1 MRPMKS
7 IAALFGLVAILQQ
20 TPVRPAQQHVQK
32 VVLNV
37 TDNAGRFILNLKQQD
52 FIVEENGMEQKITGF
67 LEGSDVPVSLGIL
80 IDKSTSMRL
89 PLYVQGK
96 EYVPAALLAAS
107 RIGRAV
113 VKLMKPQDEFLLMT
127 FDEKVQVKQNFTQDR
142 KKVEDQLEKLNE
154 VGNATHLYDSVVNAL
169 EKMKKAKYK
178 RRALI
183 VITDAYD
190 TSGKQLD
197 DLRPRIAEQEIQV
210 FTCGLR
216 SVYEEVP
223 DPTAEPLF
231 QLVLRV
237 LSADTGG
244 LSIIIDLPEL
254 QNTPTIEGLIGFAQI
269 LALELRGQY
278 TLSYNTDQTGPLASR
293 FVRVRS
299 PHPGLRIRIRRD
311 AEDPLRVQGK

>member
-1 MRPMKS
+1 MKS
-7 IAALFGLVAILQQ
+7 LTAVIGLFAVLQQ
-20 TPVRPAQQHVQK
+20 NPSPPAQPHVQK
-32 VVLNV
+32 IVVNV
-37 TDNAGRFILNLKQQD
+37 NDSAGRFILKLKPQD
-52 FIVEENGMEQKITGF
+52 FIVEENGREQKLVDF
-67 LEGSDVPVSLGIL
+67 MEGSDIPVSLGIL
-80 IDKSTSMRL
+80 IDTSTSMRL
-89 PLYVQGK
+89 PLYVEGR
-96 EYVPAALLAAS
+96 EYVPAALFAAT

-113 VKLMKPQDEFLLMT
+113 VKLMKPQDEFILMT
-127 FDEKVQVKQNFTQDR
+127 FDEKVQVKQNFTQDP
-142 KKVEDQLEKLNE
+142 KKIDDQLTKLHE
-154 VGNATHLYDSVVNAL
+154 VGNATHLYDSVVTAL
-169 EKMKKAKYK
+169 ERMKKSRYR

-190 TSGKQLD
+190 TSGKQLE
-197 DLRPRIAEQEIQV
+197 DLRPKIAEQEIQV

-216 SVYEEVP
+216 AVYEEVP

-244 LSIIIDLPEL
+244 RSVIVDLPEL

-269 LALELRGQY
+269 MALELRGQY

-299 PHPGLRIRIRRD
+299 THPELRVRIRRD
-311 AEDPLRVQGK
+311 AEDPEKPKAK

>member
-1 MRPMKS
+1 MSAMKS
-7 IAALFGLVAILQQ
+7 LVALFSLVAILQQ
-20 TPVRPAQQHVQK
+20 SPAQPAQPRVQK
-32 VVLNV
+32 LVVNV
-37 TDNAGRFILNLKQQD
+37 TDNSGRFILGMRAQD

-67 LEGSDVPVSLGIL
+67 VEDSDIPVSLGLL

-89 PLYVQGK
+89 PLYVEGK
-96 EYVPAALLAAS
+96 QYVPAALLAAG

-113 VKLMKPQDEFLLMT
+113 VKLMKPQDEFILMT

-142 KKVEDQLEKLNE
+142 KRIEDQLEKLKE
-154 VGNATHLYDSVVNAL
+154 VGNATHLYESVVDAL
-169 EKMKKAKYK
+169 EKMKKAKFK

-183 VITDAYD
+183 VITDTYD
-190 TSGKQLD
+190 TSGKQLE
-197 DLRPRIAEQEIQV
+197 DLRFKLAEQEIQV

-216 SVYEEVP
+216 SVFEDVP

-244 LSIIIDLPEL
+244 RSVVIDLPEL
-254 QNTPTIEGLIGFAQI
+254 QSTPAVEGLIGFAQI

-299 PHPGLRIRIRRD
+299 PHPQLRIRLRRD
-311 AEDPLRVQGK
+311 TEDPVAVKK